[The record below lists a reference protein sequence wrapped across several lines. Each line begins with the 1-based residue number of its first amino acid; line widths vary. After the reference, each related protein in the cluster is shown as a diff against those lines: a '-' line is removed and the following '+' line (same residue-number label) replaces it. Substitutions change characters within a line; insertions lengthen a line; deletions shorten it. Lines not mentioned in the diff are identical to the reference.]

1 MRRIDTG
8 NPRVPRQVCE
18 ICGDIEYVKFSGRG
32 FPPDAAKRRLARR
45 CKEAGHRCEAQ
56 YYAGVLL

>member
-1 MRRIDTG
+1 MRDTG

-18 ICGDIEYVKFSGRG
+18 VCGAIEYVQFGGRG
-32 FPPDAAKRRLARR
+32 FPPDAAKRRLKLR
-45 CKEAGHRCEAQ
+45 CKAAGHRCEAW